1 MWTVTAFTGGF
12 TAEVNW
18 LGWLGL
24 RVGGHHGPYSLHSSN
39 EPAELSQ
46 WLWAMMTLSLVI
58 VIIIQTSTETD
69 MVRCVM
75 CLPEGDQRNNNIHIR
90 MHDHK
95 Q

>member
-46 WLWAMMTLSLVI
+46 WL
-58 VIIIQTSTETD
+58 
-69 MVRCVM
+69 
-75 CLPEGDQRNNNIHIR
+75 
-90 MHDHK
+90 
-95 Q
+95 